1 MEAVQQVAKEQKKT
15 LNPKDLTK
23 DELTKV
29 LKLFVWSIRRVRL
42 CGTRE
47 IADKF
52 VYYEKNLR
60 NSGLWLSATSMQS
73 NRLKGG
79 IYYYISCSSDKDEDL
94 RQWINFDCNDS
105 LALVTSSSDDIS
117 TLIGA
122 CEFLREDIG
131 RIVWQIEHYK
141 D

>member
-1 MEAVQQVAKEQKKT
+1 MEAVQQVVKEQKKN